1 MASQQG
7 GISILDVSQ
16 IDVNMT
22 DPVLALPPLRP
33 PAIDPELLAQTRSR
47 ALSLSASNSYISP
60 DSIHNLSPVD
70 ALTLLS
76 VLIDALLSVTG
87 DTPLIQS
94 PNAPSISSIGIMQW
108 EKAAMARS
116 RSEQNLAR
124 LQQQEQ
130 QQQQVAN
137 PPPPR
142 PTAESNLQSSNKHR
156 YQPIDGVQLKHP
168 PAPPPTVEPHA
179 HIVIGENMQSM
190 NVQHSAIVRKF
201 YSKTPPEIALKEY
214 LLHLWKFCPMSTSVY
229 LATSLYIF
237 RLAVEER
244 ALAVTKRNCHRLL
257 LAGMTVAMKAIEDLS
272 YPHARI
278 ARVGGV
284 SAAELTRLEVNF
296 CFLVGFTL
304 VVDKEALEQHW
315 ETLKQV
321 TSLGVSAL
329 GLDIVDQMANLT
341 LNRPNQTNQEPILR
355 EQEQARA
362 EAV

>member
-7 GISILDVSQ
+7 GMSILDVSQ
-16 IDVNMT
+16 IGVNMT

-33 PAIDPELLAQTRSR
+33 PTIDPELLAQTRSR
-47 ALSLSASNSYISP
+47 ALSLSAANSYTSP

-76 VLIDALLSVTG
+76 VLIEALLSVTG
-87 DTPLIQS
+87 DAQLIQS
-94 PNAPSISSIGIMQW
+94 PNTPSISSIGIMQW

-130 QQQQVAN
+130 QQVAS

-142 PTAESNLQSSNKHR
+142 PTAESNLQSSISKHR

-272 YPHARI
+272 YPHTRI

-284 SAAELTRLEVNF
+284 STAELTRLEVNF

-329 GLDIVDQMANLT
+329 GPDIVDQMASLT
-341 LNRPNQTNQEPILR
+341 LNRPSQTSQTSQEPIL
-355 EQEQARA
+355 
-362 EAV
+362 

>member
-1 MASQQG
+1 MS
-7 GISILDVSQ
+7 
-16 IDVNMT
+16 

-47 ALSLSASNSYISP
+47 ALSLSAANSYTSP

-76 VLIDALLSVTG
+76 VLIEALLSVTG
-87 DTPLIQS
+87 DTPFIQS

-124 LQQQEQ
+124 LQQQQQEQ
-130 QQQQVAN
+130 QQQQAAN
-137 PPPPR
+137 PPPPPQ
-142 PTAESNLQSSNKHR
+142 PTAESNLQSSIGKHR

-168 PAPPPTVEPHA
+168 PAPMPTAEPHA
-179 HIVIGENMQSM
+179 HIVIGENMQST
-190 NVQHSAIVRKF
+190 NIQHSAIVRKF

-272 YPHARI
+272 YPHTRI

-321 TSLGVSAL
+321 TSLGASAL
-329 GLDIVDQMANLT
+329 GLDIVDQMANLA
-341 LNRPNQTNQEPILR
+341 LNRPSQMNQEPIL
-355 EQEQARA
+355 QE
-362 EAV
+362 